1 MEARGVEHVEG
12 ILEICEEVAPKM
24 EGEKRV
30 QGAQSGDEMA
40 LEGVNCFFCWVRAVV
55 VGRYQL

>member
-12 ILEICEEVAPKM
+12 ILAICEEAAPKM

-40 LEGVNCFFCWVRAVV
+40 LEGVN
-55 VGRYQL
+55 